1 MKKLLLL
8 LVLALGINVQA
19 QRFLRTSNSEPL
31 TFSEM
36 QLQFNQWAD
45 TTNLSQAKGWKFF
58 KRWEM
63 EVLMHT
69 DGSGEPGDPTEYF
82 QAAST
87 AATQRQPANANEVA
101 YNAWFPVGPD
111 YVPNNLTGYMENGIG
126 RINCI
131 TFHPT
136 DPNTYYIGVA
146 QGGVW
151 KTTNNGASW
160 TPLTDQLPI
169 LRISDI
175 TLDPNDP
182 DSTMYISVCDFEY
195 IGFGLY
201 LNGRKRNTHYG
212 LGVYKST
219 DAGATWQPTGLSFL
233 LSDGDA
239 SLIREIVVNPANS
252 NEVLACGTSGMYRS
266 TDAGT
271 SWTQVNNGL
280 FWDMVQDP
288 NAPSTLYAA
297 TGWVATANTGS
308 AAMYKSTN
316 FGLTWNMLSTGMP
329 ATGSI
334 QRVKLVI
341 APSDPN
347 YVYAMTTDVSGGLY
361 GIYKST
367 NAGNSWN
374 YISPALNVLEWNDGA
389 GGGGQGSY
397 DLGLVVSQTNRDELF
412 VGGIN
417 VWGSTDGGVTFDPA
431 SHWTLGYGPTL
442 HGDIH
447 YIAQQ
452 PGTGNYFVCSD
463 GGVYRTSNIITQTWT
478 SANNGNPWTTQWVNI
493 SNGIQVTSFYRLS
506 SSRNTTG
513 RLVAGAQDNA
523 TFYYDN
529 AQWSTIFGGDGMDNY
544 LDPLND
550 DMVIG
555 ASQYGGFYQSFDDGV
570 SNNGMNPNVNGEAGE
585 WTSPVVADYNNPGTI
600 YIGFE
605 NVMKTTDNGA
615 TWNSIS
621 NFPFVNSPVELSAI
635 AVSNSNPNTLVAAKR
650 VRYELNE
657 PSRIYRTTNGG
668 STWTD
673 ITAGLPDSLYY
684 TSVEIA
690 ETDPNTIYITMAGFS
705 AGNKVFCSTNGGIT
719 WQNISYNI
727 PNIPVN
733 VIKYVPGG
741 SGDLMLGTDIGVY
754 VLSSTSTSWV
764 NQSNGL
770 PNVIVSDIE
779 FNAALNRIYVST
791 FGRGIWA
798 TDLDV
803 FTQVQSTPTVNVS
816 MNLFPSPNDGNFTLA
831 MNGPAAT
838 RVYTLEIIDVMG
850 KIVHTQTLS
859 RNSTYTV
866 SFDAA
871 PGMYYAHI
879 TGEQYSGVKSFVK
892 R

>member
-1 MKKLLLL
+1 MKKLLFLPLL
-8 LVLALGINVQA
+8 IIGINANA
-19 QRFLRTSNSEPL
+19 QRFLRTESSGPL
-31 TFSEM
+31 TFTEM
-36 QLQFNQWAD
+36 QLQFNEWAD
-45 TTNLSQAKGWKFF
+45 TTNLEREKGWKFF

-69 DGSGEPGDPTEYF
+69 DGSGEPGDPTEYY
-82 QAAST
+82 QAASNS
-87 AATQRQPANANEVA
+87 ATQRQPSNPNEVA

-169 LRISDI
+169 LRVSDI

-239 SLIREIVVNPANS
+239 SLIREVIVNPANS

-266 TDAGT
+266 TDAGA

-288 NAPSTLYAA
+288 NTPSTLYAA

-308 AAMYKSTN
+308 AAVFKSTN

-334 QRVKLVI
+334 QRVKLAI
-341 APSDPN
+341 APSDVN
-347 YVYAMTTDVSGGLY
+347 YVYAMTTDINGGLY

-374 YISPALNVLEWNDGA
+374 YLSPTLNILEWNDGT

-463 GGVYRTSNIITQTWT
+463 GGVYRTASIVTQTWN

-555 ASQYGGFYQSFDDGV
+555 ASQYGGFYQSFDDGL
-570 SNNGMNPNVNGEAGE
+570 SNSGMNPNVNGEAGE

-605 NVMKTTDNGA
+605 NVMKTTDNGT
-615 TWNSIS
+615 TWNAIS
-621 NFPFVNSPVELSAI
+621 SFPFVNSPVELSTI

-657 PSRIYRTTNGG
+657 PARIYRTTNGG

-690 ETDPNTIYITMAGFS
+690 ETDPNTIYVTMAGFS
-705 AGNKVFCSTNGGIT
+705 AGNKVFCSTNGGTT

-754 VLSSTSTSWV
+754 VLSSSSINWV

-770 PNVIVSDIE
+770 PNVIISDIE

-803 FTQVQSTPTVNVS
+803 FTQVQSTPTVNVN

-831 MNGPAAT
+831 MNGPTAT
-838 RVYTLEIIDVMG
+838 SIYTLEIIDVMG

-859 RNSTYTV
+859 GNSTYAV
-866 SFDAA
+866 AFDAA

-879 TGEQYSGVKSFVK
+879 TGEHYSGVKSFVK